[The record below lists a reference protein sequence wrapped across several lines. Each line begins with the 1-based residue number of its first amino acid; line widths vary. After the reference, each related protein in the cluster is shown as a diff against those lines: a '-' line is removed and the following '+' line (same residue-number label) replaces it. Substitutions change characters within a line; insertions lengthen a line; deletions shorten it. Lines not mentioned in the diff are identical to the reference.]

1 MLLVVVQSVL
11 VAVDEAW
18 TVGDVLT
25 AACSRRQLN
34 ADQHFIRLSSSVD
47 AGACISVPDCRTP
60 LLTHVTAF
68 VVRLRL
74 YYPVSPTP
82 KKRPPFYFLNNS
94 VKNKPILII
103 FGMFYPEKI

>member
-1 MLLVVVQSVL
+1 MLLVVVVQSVL
-11 VAVDEAW
+11 VAVDKAW

-74 YYPVSPTP
+74 YYPVSPQ
-82 KKRPPFYFLNNS
+82 KRPPFYFLNNS